1 MLESADNLA
10 LDTERAGSS
19 KARICRGILTAPYGC
34 FWAAAIGLALEGCAG
49 EFRRFVVP
57 PSAAATYLDAA
68 FAQIGCSL
76 LAALVLAIAFKKQHR
91 PFALSSRA
99 WGVASAIC
107 FSFGLAFYFQESLFV
122 TSVPSLGRFG
132 YTLVVIAGYLYLFAW
147 FDRLLVFGAKS
158 VLMTVGASLVLRGV
172 CQILLITLQQTPSM
186 CLLVALPLASL
197 PFFLRVYTE
206 SKAFDPETSRCAN
219 ASYKMATLAT
229 PRGVAALVALLVV
242 IGLLAFLS
250 NSSLSRTSYVF
261 SGHEGFATSQML
273 SIFANLLFGAMLF
286 GFALLKFRKTM
297 LLVFFL
303 IVTAFASFS
312 SFTANAG
319 NETLRIIGGFLLTC
333 SRKCLDFAVVYPA
346 FAFSEIGIP
355 QFRWLV
361 ASRLTTSVSSLFGS
375 ALLSFSPV
383 GLPRESADVLTS
395 IVLLALFISLVI
407 LFVCFDDSPRA
418 TAPASARPAEPLHR
432 PFKEALEKIAGDAK
446 LTPTEANVLELIA
459 RGHNAE
465 SVRKELVI
473 SVNTAKTHIRNIYA
487 KLDIHSQQELIA
499 LVNETKAGI
508 VSQYRDE

>member
-1 MLESADNLA
+1 MQKDADDLA
-10 LDTERAGSS
+10 LSTEGACPS
-19 KARICRGILTAPYGC
+19 KAGVCHRTLTTPYGC
-34 FWAAAIGLALEGCAG
+34 FWAAAVGLALESCAG

-68 FAQIGCSL
+68 YAQIGCAL
-76 LAALVLAIAFKKQHR
+76 LAVLVLIVAFRKQHS
-91 PFALSSRA
+91 PFVLSNKA
-99 WGVASAIC
+99 WGIAASVC

-122 TSVPSLGRFG
+122 ASAPSLGRLG

-158 VLMTVGASLVLRGV
+158 VLMTVGASLVLRGL
-172 CQILLITLQQTPSM
+172 CQVLLIMLQQTPSM
-186 CLLVALPLASL
+186 CLLVVLPLASL
-197 PFFLRVYTE
+197 PFFLRVFSE
-206 SKAFDPETSRCAN
+206 SQEFDSEMPRLANLSYKLADLTTSR
-219 ASYKMATLAT
+219 
-229 PRGVAALVALLVV
+229 GIAALVGLLVI

-273 SIFANLLFGAMLF
+273 SISANLLFGAILF
-286 GFALLKFRKTM
+286 GFALLRFKKM
-297 LLVFFL
+297 LLLVFFL
-303 IVTAFASFS
+303 AITALASFS

-319 NETLRIIGGFLLTC
+319 NETLGILGAFALTC

-346 FAFSEIGIP
+346 FMFSASGSP
-355 QFRWLV
+355 QFRWLA
-361 ASRLTTSVSSLFGS
+361 ASRLTTSVGSLFGS

-383 GLPRESADVLTS
+383 GVPRDVANVITG
-395 IVLLALFISLVI
+395 IVLLALFITLII
-407 LFVCFDDSPRA
+407 LFVCFDDSSHA
-418 TAPASARPAEPLHR
+418 TAPGSARPAEPFHR
-432 PFKEALEKIAGDAK
+432 PFKETLEKIAGDAK

-487 KLDIHSQQELIA
+487 KLGIHSQQELIA
-499 LVNETKAGI
+499 LVNETKEEI
-508 VSQYRDE
+508 VSQYHK